1 LKTKWRYTM
10 KRLAML
16 AALPAFLTACG
27 PADEGG
33 QQAAEAPKSGIQ
45 LEVTAPPPMDVPEP
59 VAVSSDTDWE
69 AKAHNKNIEVI
80 GLINILNPVA
90 AYITTG
96 FEQYGD
102 RFSETLQDDWA
113 DTQAQLGTAL
123 KLYDSCKER
132 MASGAYDKKLFLD
145 LEEVWQGLVKTGVA
159 GVRTKSMVDA
169 ELAKISG

>member
-1 LKTKWRYTM
+1 M
-10 KRLAML
+10 KRFAILAL
-16 AALPAFLTACG
+16 LPALLVACAPAEEGARQSSEKAAG
-27 PADEGG
+27 P
-33 QQAAEAPKSGIQ
+33 GIQ
-45 LEVTAPPPMDVPEP
+45 LDVTPPEPLAVPEAKE
-59 VAVSSDTDWE
+59 VASPEDWA

-80 GLINILNPVA
+80 QVINIINPVA
-90 AYITTG
+90 AYITKG

-102 RFSETLQDDWA
+102 RFSATLQEDWT
-113 DTQAQLGTAL
+113 DTQAQLTTAM

-169 ELAKISG
+169 ELAKLSG